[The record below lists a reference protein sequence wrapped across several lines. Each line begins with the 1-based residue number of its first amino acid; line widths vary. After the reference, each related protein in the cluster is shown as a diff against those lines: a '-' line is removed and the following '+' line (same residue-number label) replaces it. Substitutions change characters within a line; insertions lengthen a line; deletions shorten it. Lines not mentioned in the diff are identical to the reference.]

1 MQLLKLA
8 VLLIAGMALLSGCAA
23 TSGAEG
29 RAKVGWTDDGAP
41 LLNTK
46 VVYNSST
53 LSRKVAIDEMTSS
66 KAGDMLLAQVTM
78 HSKAGD
84 TINLQ
89 YKFEWFD
96 LNGLALNASSATW
109 KPLLIYGKETKTIQ
123 GLAPDPRGREY
134 KLLLRDAD

>member
-8 VLLIAGMALLSGCAA
+8 ALLIVGMVALSGCSA

-46 VVYNSST
+46 VVYNSSN
-53 LSRKVAIDEMTSS
+53 LSRKVAIEEMTSS

-78 HSKAGD
+78 RSKAGN
-84 TINLQ
+84 TLNLQ

-96 LNGLALNASSATW
+96 LNGLALNAASATW
-109 KPLLIYGKETKTIQ
+109 KPLIIYGKESKTIQ
-123 GLAPDPRGREY
+123 GLAPDPRGRDY

>member
-1 MQLLKLA
+1 MQFLKLA
-8 VLLIAGMALLSGCAA
+8 ALLMVGMTALYGCSP

-46 VVYNSST
+46 VVYNSTS
-53 LSRKVAIDEMTSS
+53 LSRKIAIDEMTSS
-66 KAGDMLLAQVTM
+66 KAGDMLLAQVTL
-78 HSKAGD
+78 HSKAGE
-84 TINLQ
+84 TLSFQ

-96 LNGLALNASSATW
+96 LNGLALNAASATW
-109 KPLLIYGKETKTIQ
+109 KPLIIYGKESKTIQ
-123 GLAPDPRGREY
+123 GLAPDPRGRDY

>member
-8 VLLIAGMALLSGCAA
+8 VLLIVGMALLAGCSA

-41 LLNTK
+41 MLNTK
-46 VVYNSST
+46 VVYNSSS
-53 LSRKVAIDEMTSS
+53 LSRKVAIEEMTSS

-78 HSKAGD
+78 RSKAGE

-96 LNGLALNASSATW
+96 LNGLALNAASATW
-109 KPLLIYGKETKTIQ
+109 NPLVIYGKESKTIQ
-123 GLAPDPRGREY
+123 GLAPDPRGRDY

>member
-1 MQLLKLA
+1 MQRLKLA
-8 VLLIAGMALLSGCAA
+8 ALLIVGIAVLCGCSA

-29 RAKVGWTDDGAP
+29 RARVGKTDDGAP

-46 VVYNSST
+46 IVYNSTS

-66 KAGDMLLAQVTM
+66 MAGDMLLAQVTM
-78 HSKAGD
+78 HSKAGE

-96 LNGLALNASSATW
+96 LNGLALNAASATW
-109 KPLLIYGKETKTIQ
+109 KPLLIYGKESKTIQ
-123 GLAPDPRGREY
+123 GLAPDPRGRDY

>member
-1 MQLLKLA
+1 MQRLKLA
-8 VLLIAGMALLSGCAA
+8 VLLILGMAALAGCSA

-29 RAKVGWTDDGAP
+29 RAKVGWTDEGAP
-41 LLNTK
+41 ILNTK

-53 LSRKVAIDEMTSS
+53 LSREVAVVEMTSA
-66 KAGDMLLAQVTM
+66 KAGDLLMAQVTM
-78 HSKAGD
+78 RSKAGD

-89 YKFEWFD
+89 YKFEWYD

-109 KPLLIYGKETKTIQ
+109 KPLLIYGKESKTIQ
-123 GLAPDPRGREY
+123 GVAPDPRGREY

>member
-1 MQLLKLA
+1 MQLLKFT
-8 VLLIAGMALLSGCAA
+8 ALLLVATVVMSGCSS
-23 TSGAEG
+23 TSGAAG
-29 RAKVGWTDDGAP
+29 RAKVGWTDEGAP
-41 LLNTK
+41 VLNTK

-66 KAGDMLLAQVTM
+66 KAGDMLLAQVTL

-109 KPLLIYGKETKTIQ
+109 KPLLIYGKESKTIQ

>member
-1 MQLLKLA
+1 MQRLKLA
-8 VLLIAGMALLSGCAA
+8 ALLIVGMAVLSGCVP

-41 LLNTK
+41 LLNSK

-53 LSRKVAIDEMTSS
+53 LARKVAIEEMTSS

-78 HSKAGD
+78 RSKAGD

-96 LNGLALNASSATW
+96 QSGLALNVASASW
-109 KPLLIYGKETKTIQ
+109 KPLIIYGKESKTIQ
-123 GLAPDPRGREY
+123 GLAPDPRGRDY

>member
-1 MQLLKLA
+1 MHLLNLA
-8 VLLIAGMALLSGCAA
+8 TLLIVGIVAISGCSA

-41 LLNTK
+41 LLNSK
-46 VVYNSST
+46 VIYNSST
-53 LSRKVAIDEMTSS
+53 LSRKVAIEEMTSS

-78 HSKAGD
+78 RSKAGE
-84 TINLQ
+84 TLSFQ

-96 LNGLALNASSATW
+96 LNGLALNAASATW
-109 KPLLIYGKETKTIQ
+109 KPLIIYGKESKTIQ
-123 GLAPDPRGREY
+123 GLAPDPRGRDY

>member
-8 VLLIAGMALLSGCAA
+8 GLLIVGMVALSGCSA

-46 VVYNSST
+46 VVYNSSN
-53 LSRKVAIDEMTSS
+53 LSRKVAIEEMTSS

-78 HSKAGD
+78 RSKAGD
-84 TINLQ
+84 TLNLQ

-96 LNGLALNASSATW
+96 LNGLALSAASATW
-109 KPLLIYGKETKTIQ
+109 KPLIVYGKESKTIQ
-123 GLAPDPRGREY
+123 GLAPDPRGRDY

>member
-1 MQLLKLA
+1 MQLLKFA
-8 VLLIAGMALLSGCAA
+8 ALLIAGLALLSGCAA

-78 HSKAGD
+78 HSKAGE

-109 KPLLIYGKETKTIQ
+109 KPLLIYGKESKTIQ

-134 KLLLRDAD
+134 KLLLRDAE

>member
-8 VLLIAGMALLSGCAA
+8 ALLIVGMVALSGCSA

-46 VVYNSST
+46 VVYNSSN
-53 LSRKVAIDEMTSS
+53 LSRKVAIEEMTSS

-78 HSKAGD
+78 RSKAGD
-84 TINLQ
+84 TLNLQ

-96 LNGLALNASSATW
+96 LNGLALNAASATW
-109 KPLLIYGKETKTIQ
+109 KPLIIYGKESKTIQ
-123 GLAPDPRGREY
+123 GLAPDPRGRDY

>member
-8 VLLIAGMALLSGCAA
+8 ALLIVGLVVLSGCSA

-109 KPLLIYGKETKTIQ
+109 KPLLIYGKESKTIQ

>member
-1 MQLLKLA
+1 MQFLKLA
-8 VLLIAGMALLSGCAA
+8 TLLIFGVVAISGCLA

-41 LLNTK
+41 LLNSK
-46 VVYNSST
+46 VVYNSSS
-53 LSRKVAIDEMTSS
+53 LSRKVTIEEMTSS

-78 HSKAGD
+78 RSKAGE
-84 TINLQ
+84 TLNFQ

-96 LNGLALNASSATW
+96 LNGLALNAASATW
-109 KPLLIYGKETKTIQ
+109 KPLIIYGKESKTIQ
-123 GLAPDPRGREY
+123 GLAPDPRGRDY

>member
-8 VLLIAGMALLSGCAA
+8 AVLIVGTALLPGCSA

-41 LLNTK
+41 MLNTK
-46 VVYNSST
+46 VVYNSSS
-53 LSRKVAIDEMTSS
+53 LSRKVAIEEMTSS

-78 HSKAGD
+78 RSKAGD

-96 LNGLALNASSATW
+96 LNGLALDAASATW
-109 KPLLIYGKETKTIQ
+109 KPLIIYGKESKTIQ
-123 GLAPDPRGREY
+123 DLAPDPRGREY

>member
-8 VLLIAGMALLSGCAA
+8 ALLVGMALLAACSA

-29 RAKVGWTDDGAP
+29 RAKVGWTDAGEP
-41 LLNTK
+41 MLNTR
-46 VVYNSST
+46 VVYNSTS
-53 LSRKVAIDEMTSS
+53 LSRKVAIDEMTTS

-96 LNGLALNASSATW
+96 LNGLALNTESATW

>member
-8 VLLIAGMALLSGCAA
+8 ALLMVGTVVLSGCSA
-23 TSGAEG
+23 TSGAAG
-29 RAKVGWTDDGAP
+29 RAKVGWTDEGAP
-41 LLNTK
+41 VLNTK

-66 KAGDMLLAQVTM
+66 KAGDMLLAQVTL

-109 KPLLIYGKETKTIQ
+109 KPLLIYGKESKTIQ

>member
-8 VLLIAGMALLSGCAA
+8 ALLIAGMALLSGCAA

-96 LNGLALNASSATW
+96 ANGLALNASSATW